1 MWRKFRALLI
11 ALVVSSILEGLL
23 KTIIVLPSDTT
34 WVIGG
39 WVNGILEMPSDIVL
53 WGTIFWVFYDI
64 DVLGRIRNDFK

>member
-34 WVIGG
+34 WVISG